1 MKKTA
6 LITGA
11 SGGIGYELAK
21 IFAKNGTDLVL
32 VARNKSKLNQLK
44 TDLEKQSG
52 ISVYTIGK
60 DLSVSESA
68 LEVYEEMTGQ
78 NIKVD
83 YLVNNAGFGDL
94 GMFTET
100 DWKKEEK
107 MINLN
112 IKTLTLFTK
121 LFLKEMIKR
130 GSGKI
135 MNVAS
140 TAAFQPGPLM
150 AVYFATKSY
159 VLNFSEAINN
169 EVRKNGVTVTV
180 LCPGPTESGFQDA
193 SGMKES
199 KIIKWKK
206 MPTSRQVADFG
217 YRAMMKGKAVAVHGF
232 FNKMLVSSVGFMPR
246 SVIVKISRILV
257 DK

>member
-21 IFAKNGTDLVL
+21 IFAKNGNNLVL
-32 VARNKSKLNQLK
+32 VARNKSKLDELK
-44 TDLEKQSG
+44 TELENQFG

-60 DLSVSESA
+60 DLSESESVR
-68 LEVYEEMTGQ
+68 EVYQETARQ
-78 NIKVD
+78 TIKVD
-83 YLVNNAGFGDL
+83 YLINNAGFGDL

-100 DWKKEEK
+100 DWKKEER

-112 IKTLTLFTK
+112 IKALTLLTK
-121 LFLKEMIKR
+121 LYLKEMVNK

-140 TAAFQPGPLM
+140 TAAFQPGPIM
-150 AVYFATKSY
+150 AVYFATKSF

-169 EVRKNGVTVTV
+169 EVSKNGVTVTV
-180 LCPGPTESGFQDA
+180 LCPGPTTSGFQEA
-193 SGMKES
+193 SGMIES
-199 KIIKWKK
+199 KIVKWKK
-206 MPTSRQVADFG
+206 MPSSREVADFG
-217 YRAMMKGKAVAVHGF
+217 YRAMMKGKAVAVHGI
-232 FNKMLVSSVGFMPR
+232 FNKILIFSERLIPR
-246 SVIVKISRILV
+246 SAVVKISRILV

>member
-11 SGGIGYELAK
+11 SGGIGFELAK
-21 IFAKNGTDLVL
+21 IFAKNGINLVL
-32 VARNKSKLNQLK
+32 VARSKNKLDELK
-44 TDLEKQSG
+44 NDLEKQYG
-52 ISVYTIGK
+52 ISVYTVGK
-60 DLSVSESA
+60 DLSLPDSVG
-68 LEVYEEMTGQ
+68 EVYKETTGQ
-78 NIKVD
+78 KLKVD
-83 YLVNNAGFGDL
+83 YLINNAGFGDL
-94 GMFTET
+94 VVFTET

-112 IKTLTLFTK
+112 IAALTLFTK
-121 LFLKEMIKR
+121 LYLKEMTNR

-140 TAAFQPGPLM
+140 IAAFQPGPLM

-180 LCPGPTESGFQDA
+180 LCPGPTTSGFQEA
-193 SGMKES
+193 SGMIES

-206 MPTSRQVADFG
+206 MPSSREVADFG
-217 YRAMMKGKAVAVHGF
+217 YKAMMQGKAVAVHGI
-232 FNKMLVSSVGFMPR
+232 FNKILIFSERLIPR
-246 SVIVKISRILV
+246 SAVVKISRILV

>member
-1 MKKTA
+1 MIKTA

-21 IFAKNGTDLVL
+21 IFAKNGINLVL
-32 VARNKSKLNQLK
+32 VARSKNKLDELKSELENQY
-44 TDLEKQSG
+44 G
-52 ISVYTIGK
+52 IMVVTIGK
-60 DLSVSESA
+60 DLTNPESA
-68 LEVYEEMTGQ
+68 REVYLEIKKQGI
-78 NIKVD
+78 NIE
-83 YLVNNAGFGDL
+83 YLINNAGFGDF

-100 DWKKEEK
+100 GWKKEEK
-107 MINLN
+107 MIDLN

-121 LFLKEMIKR
+121 LFLKEMVKR

-169 EVRKNGVTVTV
+169 EVKNKGVTVIA
-180 LCPGPTESGFQDA
+180 LCPGPTASGFQEV
-193 SGMKES
+193 SGMIES
-199 KIIKWKK
+199 KIVTKFK
-206 MPTSRQVADFG
+206 MPSSKEVAEYG
-217 YRAMMKGKAVAVHGF
+217 YKAMMKVKTVAVHGF
-232 FNKMLVSSVGFMPR
+232 MNRMLAYSVGFMPR
-246 SVIVKISRILV
+246 NVVVKITRMLL